1 MNTMFIGIKDF
12 RQNMAMYAK
21 KAQKRTTRFVVMNRN
36 VPLFEVTPFDEDAT
50 LENVFDK
57 VIAAKAEVAAGKFY
71 THAEVKASLEK

>member
-1 MNTMFIGIKDF
+1 
-12 RQNMAMYAK
+12 
-21 KAQKRTTRFVVMNRN
+21 MNRN